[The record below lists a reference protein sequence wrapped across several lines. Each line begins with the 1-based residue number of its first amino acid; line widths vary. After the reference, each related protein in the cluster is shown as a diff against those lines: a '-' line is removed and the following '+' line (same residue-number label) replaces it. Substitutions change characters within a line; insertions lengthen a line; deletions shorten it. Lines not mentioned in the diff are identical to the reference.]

1 MDILSSSMNEIAVST
16 KMAGQAL
23 SYVWFI
29 ILPPLFYFL
38 FKELWM
44 YHIQEKFWLGPDWVV
59 LELIPPKN
67 IERSPKPMESFI
79 MAFAGVEKSFTP
91 IETYIDGAFT
101 DYMSLEIVGDS
112 GNFHFYVRVMKKFR
126 NLVEAHL
133 YAQYPDAEIIEVP
146 DYVDDVP
153 KVIPNSQWDSWGTDF
168 ELSKHAAYPIKTYP
182 QYEESVT
189 GKMIDPLAGLIE
201 TMGKL
206 GPNQK
211 IWLQWIIQPTS
222 PKWASLEGKPLL
234 DKLKGR
240 EVEHKSILSRVWKD
254 TTDVF
259 SNIPKALHSPV
270 EFASEAEKKDEAP
283 LEFRLSPGERDALK
297 AVEANLGKVQFY
309 VKGRFIFLGRR
320 ENFDKGVGLNAFF
333 GAMRPFNDENLNSL
347 KPNNSTKTSP
357 YFVFIRQRMRYL
369 QYKLLRRYRNRSM
382 MPNSKATVMS
392 SEELATLFHFPDMN
406 VLAPSLTRVE
416 AKRGGAPAN
425 LPIE

>member
-1 MDILSSSMNEIAVST
+1 MDILSNSLQQIVTST
-16 KMAGQAL
+16 KEAGQAL

-29 ILPPLFYFL
+29 VLPPLFYFL

-44 YHIQEKFWLGPDWVV
+44 YHIQGKYSAAPDWVL

-67 IERSPKPMESFI
+67 IEKSPKSMENFI
-79 MAFAGVEKSFTP
+79 MAFAGVEKAFTP

-112 GNFHFYVRVMKKFR
+112 GNVHFYVWSMKKFR
-126 NLVEAHL
+126 HLVEAHL
-133 YAQYPDAEIIEVP
+133 YAQYPDVEILEVP
-146 DYVDDVP
+146 DYVNDVP
-153 KVIPNSQWDSWGTDF
+153 KVVPNSQWDLWGTDF
-168 ELSKHAAYPIKTYP
+168 ELSKHSAYPIKTYP
-182 QYEESVT
+182 QYEESIT

-222 PKWASLEGKPLL
+222 PRWAGLEGKPVL

-240 EVEHKSILSRVWKD
+240 EVKHESILERIRKD
-254 TTDVF
+254 IVDVF
-259 SNIPKALHSPV
+259 SNIPKAFHSPV
-270 EFASEAEKKDEAP
+270 EFASESAKEEQP
-283 LEFRLSPGERDALK
+283 LDVRLSPVERDVLK
-297 AVEANLGKVQFY
+297 AVEENLGKVQFY
-309 VKGRFIFLGRR
+309 VKGRFLFLGRR
-320 ENFDKGVGLNAFF
+320 ENYDKGVGLNAFF

-357 YFVFIRQRMRYL
+357 YYVFIKQRMRYL
-369 QYKLLRRYRNRSM
+369 QYKIFRRYKDRSM
-382 MPNSKATVMS
+382 SPNSVVMS
-392 SEELATLFHFPDMN
+392 VEELATLFHFPDMN
-406 VLAPSLTRVE
+406 VVAPSLTRTE
-416 AKRGGAPAN
+416 AKRGGAPSN